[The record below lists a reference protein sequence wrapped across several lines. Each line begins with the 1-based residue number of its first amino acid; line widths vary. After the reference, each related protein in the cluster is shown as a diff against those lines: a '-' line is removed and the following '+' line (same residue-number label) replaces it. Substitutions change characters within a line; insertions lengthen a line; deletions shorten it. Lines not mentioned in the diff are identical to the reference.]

1 MFYIKYVKC
10 IIFFFK
16 QFTFNI
22 KNVTIIVKCGTKWGK
37 VVNEML
43 SGEYRHS
50 IDEKKRLIIP
60 SKIRSEMGDRI
71 VITRGLDGCLFGYNE
86 KNWENIMEKLN
97 TLPFT
102 KRDARNFT
110 RFLTSGATLLEFDKQ
125 GRINI
130 PNYLNEYANLLK
142 DVVIVGV
149 INRIEI
155 WSKDKWEEFMN
166 NNIESLSDISEN
178 LFDSSINL

>member
-1 MFYIKYVKC
+1 
-10 IIFFFK
+10 
-16 QFTFNI
+16 
-22 KNVTIIVKCGTKWGK
+22 
-37 VVNEML
+37 ML

-50 IDEKKRLIIP
+50 IDLKGRVIIP
-60 SKIRSEMGDRI
+60 SKIRDEMGGKI

-86 KNWENIMEKLN
+86 KTWNLIMEKLN

-110 RFLTSGATLLEFDKQ
+110 RFMTSGAITLEFDKQ

-166 NNIESLSDISEN
+166 NNVESLSDISEN
-178 LFDSSINL
+178 LFMENFDL

>member
-1 MFYIKYVKC
+1 
-10 IIFFFK
+10 
-16 QFTFNI
+16 
-22 KNVTIIVKCGTKWGK
+22 
-37 VVNEML
+37 ML

-50 IDEKKRLIIP
+50 IDLKGRVIIP
-60 SKIRSEMGDRI
+60 SKIRDEMGSKI

-86 KNWENIMEKLN
+86 KTWEAILEKLN

-110 RFLTSGATLLEFDKQ
+110 RFMTSGAITLEFDRQ
-125 GRINI
+125 GRVNI
-130 PNYLNEYANLLK
+130 PSYLNLYANLTK

-166 NNIESLSDISEN
+166 NNVESLSDISEN
-178 LFDSSINL
+178 LFDSNFEL

>member
-1 MFYIKYVKC
+1 
-10 IIFFFK
+10 
-16 QFTFNI
+16 
-22 KNVTIIVKCGTKWGK
+22 
-37 VVNEML
+37 ML

-50 IDEKKRLIIP
+50 IDLKGRIIIP
-60 SKIRSEMGDRI
+60 SKIRDEMGSKI
-71 VITRGLDGCLFGYNE
+71 VITRGLDGCLFGYSE
-86 KNWENIMEKLN
+86 KTWNSILEKLN

-110 RFLTSGATLLEFDKQ
+110 RFMTSGAITLEFDRQ

-130 PNYLNEYANLLK
+130 PSYLNTYANLIK
-142 DVVIVGV
+142 DVVIIGV

-155 WSKDKWEEFMN
+155 WSKDNWESFMN

-178 LFDSSINL
+178 LFMENFDL

>member
-1 MFYIKYVKC
+1 
-10 IIFFFK
+10 
-16 QFTFNI
+16 
-22 KNVTIIVKCGTKWGK
+22 
-37 VVNEML
+37 ML

-50 IDEKKRLIIP
+50 IDLKGRVIIP
-60 SKIRSEMGDRI
+60 SKIREEMSGRI
-71 VITRGLDGCLFGYNE
+71 VITRGLDGCLFGYDE
-86 KNWENIMEKLN
+86 KTWNLILEKLN

-110 RFLTSGATLLEFDKQ
+110 RFMTSGAITLEFDRQ

-130 PNYLNEYANLLK
+130 PSYLNEYANLSK

-155 WSKDKWEEFMN
+155 WSREKWDEFMEN
-166 NNIESLSDISEN
+166 NVESLSDISEN
-178 LFDSSINL
+178 LFDSNFEL

>member
-1 MFYIKYVKC
+1 
-10 IIFFFK
+10 
-16 QFTFNI
+16 
-22 KNVTIIVKCGTKWGK
+22 
-37 VVNEML
+37 ML
-43 SGEYRHS
+43 SGEYHHN

-60 SKIRSEMGDRI
+60 SKVRSEMGEKI

-125 GRINI
+125 GRIVL
-130 PNYLNEYANLLK
+130 PSYLLDYASLDK
-142 DVVIVGV
+142 ETVIVGV

-155 WSKDKWEEFMN
+155 WSSTKWEEFMN
-166 NNIESLSDISEN
+166 NNVDSLSDISEN
-178 LFDSSINL
+178 LFDSSLNI

>member
-1 MFYIKYVKC
+1 M
-10 IIFFFK
+10 
-16 QFTFNI
+16 
-22 KNVTIIVKCGTKWGK
+22 KCGTKWGK
-37 VVNEML
+37 VVVKML
-43 SGEYRHS
+43 SGEYHHN

-60 SKIRSEMGDRI
+60 SKVRSEMGEKI

-125 GRINI
+125 GRIVL
-130 PNYLNEYANLLK
+130 PSYLLDYASLDK
-142 DVVIVGV
+142 ETVIVGV

-155 WSKDKWEEFMN
+155 WSSTKWEEFMN
-166 NNIESLSDISEN
+166 NNVDSLSDISEN
-178 LFDSSINL
+178 LFDSSLNI